1 MGNRPRERVM
11 AGDRRM
17 MQSGG
22 ADAAGAET
30 TRVLVVEDDASLRE
44 ALVAFVEREGY
55 VAGEAADGEEALR
68 IVERLQPHVIVL
80 DLVMPRM
87 DGYQVMEALAE
98 KYGRGRPRVIVMSG
112 AQRLDLARV
121 RLGADAYLAK
131 PFDQERMRQALQRL
145 VPSGAEAVAAD

>member
-1 MGNRPRERVM
+1 MRQ
-11 AGDRRM
+11 AGR
-17 MQSGG
+17 
-22 ADAAGAET
+22 ADAAGSET

-44 ALVAFVEREGY
+44 ALVAFVEKEGH
-55 VAGEAADGEEALR
+55 VAGEAADGAEAML
-68 IVERLQPHVIVL
+68 VAERMRPHVIVL
-80 DLVMPRM
+80 DLMMPGM

-98 KYGRGRPRVIVMSG
+98 RYGKGRPRVIVMSG

-145 VPSGAEAVAAD
+145 LPTAADAEAE